1 MKQTGRGASGGGSIR
16 QKTLNRAGKS
26 YTYWE
31 ARYTAGY
38 NPNTGRQIQRTIT
51 GKTKSE
57 VAQKLRQKLVELD
70 MGTYQEPCL
79 LTVGEWLDIWMAEY
93 NVHLKPR
100 TAESY
105 RCQIENH
112 LRPELGKYK
121 LDIVADRL
129 GLVLSGTLHIVK
141 EDFWGSR
148 TIVGLARSGEV
159 FAEAYACLG
168 GEPLEVAVLAAA
180 DAEVLFLN
188 SVQALSCARPG
199 AAEFTRNLLT
209 ILAGRNLTLTRKIG
223 HMARRTTRDK
233 LLSYLSAQAMQ
244 AGGPEFDIPLDRQQ
258 LADYLAVDRSAM
270 STALGKLR
278 DEGVL
283 TFQKNHFHLLQQMEQ
298 TD

>member
-1 MKQTGRGASGGGSIR
+1 MEVSTALLLRTPLFRGIPQEALPALLEGLRARKRRCGRG
-16 QKTLNRAGKS
+16 
-26 YTYWE
+26 
-31 ARYTAGY
+31 
-38 NPNTGRQIQRTIT
+38 
-51 GKTKSE
+51 E
-57 VAQKLRQKLVELD
+57 VVLRR
-70 MGTYQEPCL
+70 
-79 LTVGEWLDIWMAEY
+79 GE
-93 NVHLKPR
+93 R
-100 TAESY
+100 
-105 RCQIENH
+105 
-112 LRPELGKYK
+112 
-121 LDIVADRL
+121 ADRL